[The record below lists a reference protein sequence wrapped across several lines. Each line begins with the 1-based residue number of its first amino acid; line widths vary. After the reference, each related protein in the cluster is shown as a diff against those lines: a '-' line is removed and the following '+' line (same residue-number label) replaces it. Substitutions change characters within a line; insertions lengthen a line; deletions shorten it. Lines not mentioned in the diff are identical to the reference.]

1 MIYSTPTIG
10 CTDTAH
16 ESVAGSVVKKSTM
29 RKIPTK
35 LREEMANDP
44 TYSRC
49 ILTGRADEK
58 IDWHHNLIYAGR
70 QVNEKWCILPL
81 LHSVHEI
88 EKMSIVKERLD
99 WIMLNRATDE
109 ELKRYTK
116 SVDLKAK
123 RDRLNK
129 QFGIWRPN
137 TYIQFGIHR
146 CQRGA
151 NLPYRKGKGLIDM

>member
-1 MIYSTPTIG
+1 
-10 CTDTAH
+10 
-16 ESVAGSVVKKSTM
+16 M

-49 ILTGRADEK
+49 IVTGRADEK
-58 IDWHHNLIYAGR
+58 IDWHHALIFGGR

-88 EKMSIVKERLD
+88 EKMPMVKDRLD

-109 ELKRYTK
+109 ELKRYSK
-116 SVDLKAK
+116 AVDLLAK
-123 RDRLNK
+123 RERLNK
-129 QFGIWRPN
+129 EFGIWQPN
-137 TYIQFGIHR
+137 TYTQLGVR
-146 CQRGA
+146 KCRMKGSSQ
-151 NLPYRKGKGLIDM
+151 YKKGKGLTDM